1 PRTAA
6 GLYRAGGAVAELE
19 EAHQPGGAAAAGQSL
34 AVAAQFREVGA
45 GARAVFEQARLAHPQ
60 IHDAALIDEIVG
72 DGLDKA
78 GVRLRVLVGA
88 LGSAQFPGAVID
100 VVVALR
106 RPVDAIGPVE
116 PGVEPL

>member
-34 AVAAQFREVGA
+34 AVAAQFREVGT

-60 IHDAALIDEIVG
+60 IHDPAFVDEIVG

-88 LGSAQFPGAVID
+88 FGSAPLAGAVVD
-100 VVVALR
+100 VIVTL
-106 RPVDAIGPVE
+106 
-116 PGVEPL
+116 